1 MTMCRKCSVS
11 LGLMAAGLAPTTT
24 SGSAQAAGDQGGV
37 PWWVWV
43 LIAVVVLALLL
54 WWWLR
59 SRRGGEAVQTHDVST
74 LAATPAAAPEAAPAA
89 AETAPLAEP
98 APVAPDDLKLIEGI
112 GPKIASILQAA
123 GVTTFAQLAATDVSR
138 LKQILADADFTAPA
152 NPGTWP
158 EQAALAAAGKWDEF
172 EALQDE
178 LKGGRRV

>member
-1 MTMCRKCSVS
+1 MFHKHGTS
-11 LGLMAAGLAPTTT
+11 LGLLVAGLAPTTT

-59 SRRGGEAVQTHDVST
+59 SRRGSEAVQTQNV
-74 LAATPAAAPEAAPAA
+74 EAL
-89 AETAPLAEP
+89 LAEP
-98 APVAPDDLKLIEGI
+98 APGAPDDLKLVEGI
-112 GPKIASILQAA
+112 GPKIAGILQAA

-138 LKQILADADFTAPA
+138 LKQILADADFMAPA

-158 EQAALAAAGKWDEF
+158 EQAGLAAAGKWDEL

>member
-1 MTMCRKCSVS
+1 MFHKHSIS

-59 SRRGGEAVQTHDVST
+59 SRRGSETVQAHGINP
-74 LAATPAAAPEAAPAA
+74 LAATPVAAPEAAPAT
-89 AETAPLAEP
+89 AEKAPLAEP
-98 APVAPDDLKLIEGI
+98 VPVTPDDLKLVEGI
-112 GPKIASILQAA
+112 GPKISGILQAA
-123 GVTTFAQLAATDVSR
+123 GITTFGQLAATDVDR

-152 NPGTWP
+152 NPATWP
-158 EQAALAAAGKWDEF
+158 EQAGLAAAGKWAEL

>member
-1 MTMCRKCSVS
+1 MCPNYRVS

-59 SRRGGEAVQTHDVST
+59 SRRGSEAVQTENVEA
-74 LAATPAAAPEAAPAA
+74 LLATPVAPPGAAPAM
-89 AETAPLAEP
+89 AEKALLAEP
-98 APVAPDDLKLIEGI
+98 VPVAPDDLKLVEGI
-112 GPKIASILQAA
+112 GPKISGILEAA
-123 GVTTFAQLAATDVSR
+123 GITTFAQLAATDVSR
-138 LKQILADADFTAPA
+138 LKQILTDADFTAPA

-158 EQAALAAAGKWDEF
+158 EQAGLAAAGKWAEL